1 MSRILVTDLDGTLLG
16 GTPDDRIRL
25 RDALARHPEVTTVFA
40 TGRGPASIREVLRDP
55 LVPRPRWII
64 ADVGAT
70 VIDGTDFTPVDPVQ
84 EQLRAGWPGPDRV
97 RAALRRFPALAY
109 QQGVV
114 QNGRCSYHVDP
125 DGLTDELTGAVEA
138 LGCTWVYSADRY
150 FDVLPPSASKGNALR
165 ALAAKLGWQ
174 REHILVAGDSLNDL
188 SLFRLGTH
196 AVVVAG
202 AERALLTALAEDALV
217 HRADRAGAGGIH
229 AALRK
234 LRWLSADRDPDPDPA
249 PGSTSRPG
257 SRHAVG
263 PNSLVVAY
271 HRPPLHWNGD
281 DWQPPSSPNG
291 ILPTLSSAFA
301 DGLPGVWVTALT
313 GRDRLAPLPQPTTL
327 PLSPVPLDT
336 ATWHGYFHRA
346 CKETLWP
353 VLMSEPDRSV
363 HDERAWADYRR
374 VNARF
379 AEHISG
385 QAAPGATVW
394 LHDYNLWLVPGLL
407 RRLRPDLRTGLF
419 HHTPFPAP
427 EVFDTLLVADELRRS
442 LGCLDWAGFHT
453 EDFAERF
460 RRTLAG
466 RSDPPHTAVH
476 PLGIDRPFVEELA
489 RRRAAHLPAAH
500 LPAAHRHPASGRL
513 VLSVERLDY
522 AKAPIQKVDA
532 IDHLLSQRPELR
544 GRLTFRLVCPPP
556 EPGIT
561 AYDTTRRRLEQRVA
575 DVNATWKKGTW
586 LPVDYLPRGLSAA
599 EVIDEYLAADVLW
612 VTSLQDGMNLTAK
625 EFTAAQAALLT
636 DPRSRTGPGPGVLV
650 LSRHTGAAA
659 ELGPAALLTDP
670 RSRDD
675 LSAVLARAL
684 DLGPAERRARMD
696 RLSRLLGHERPADW
710 AARIVDGIRTCTPG
724 RTPAGTPD
732 PAAPT
737 A

>member
-16 GTPDDRIRL
+16 GTQDDRIRL

-40 TGRGPASIREVLRDP
+40 TGRGPSSIREVLRDP

-70 VIDGTDFTPVDPVQ
+70 VVDGTDLTPVDPVQ
-84 EQLRAGWPGPDRV
+84 EQLRAGWPGHDRV

-109 QQGVV
+109 QHGVV
-114 QNGRCSYHVDP
+114 QNGRCSYHLAP
-125 DGLTDELTGAVEA
+125 DGLTDELVAAVEA

-150 FDVLPPSASKGNALR
+150 FDVLPQSASKGNALR

-174 REHILVAGDSLNDL
+174 PEHILVAGDSLNDL

-196 AVVVAG
+196 AVAVAG
-202 AERALLTALAEDALV
+202 AEPALLAALAEDPRV

-229 AALRK
+229 AALRE
-234 LRWLSADRDPDPDPA
+234 LGWLPSEPDPGTRNRD
-249 PGSTSRPG
+249 PG
-257 SRHAVG
+257 SRRPG
-263 PNSLVVAY
+263 PERAAGPHSLVVAY
-271 HRPPLHWNGD
+271 HRPPLHWNGER
-281 DWQPPSSPNG
+281 WQPPRSPNG

-301 DGLPGVWVTALT
+301 DGLSGVWVTALT
-313 GRDRLAPLPQPTTL
+313 GRDRLAAHPRPTTL

-336 ATWHGYFHRA
+336 ATWDGYFHRA

-353 VLMSEPDRSV
+353 VLMSEPERSV
-363 HDERAWADYRR
+363 HDERAWADYRT

-427 EVFDTLLVADELRRS
+427 EVFATLPVADELRRS

-453 EDFAERF
+453 EDFAGHF
-460 RRTLAG
+460 RRTLADWP
-466 RSDPPHTAVH
+466 DPPHTAVH
-476 PLGIDRPFVEELA
+476 PLGIDRPAVEELA
-489 RRRAAHLPAAH
+489 RRASRRRTPHHHRPATG
-500 LPAAHRHPASGRL
+500 RRL

-532 IDHLLSQRPELR
+532 IDHLLALRPELR

-561 AYDTTRRRLEQRVA
+561 AYDTTRHHLEQRVA
-575 DVNATWKKGTW
+575 AVNATWQQGHW
-586 LPVDYLPRGLSAA
+586 QPIDYLPHSLSAA
-599 EVIDEYLAADVLW
+599 EVVDEYLAADVLW

-625 EFTAAQAALLT
+625 EFTAAQAAR
-636 DPRSRTGPGPGVLV
+636 PHPRTGRGPGVLV
-650 LSRHTGAAA
+650 LSRHAGAAT
-659 ELGPAALLTDP
+659 ELGAAALLTDP
-670 RSRDD
+670 RSRED
-675 LSAVLARAL
+675 LSTVLARAL

-710 AARIVDGIRTCTPG
+710 AARIVHGIRTCTPG
-724 RTPAGTPD
+724 PAPGPAEPALD
-732 PAAPT
+732 AADAAPLT